1 MRTSNGLSFRLIAR
15 RLGGLVAGAAMAL
28 AVALPMQS
36 ATAQDSGNLARQVE
50 QLRREMAD
58 LQRYVY
64 KGGKPPASPSGT
76 TGEQVSPEVGARMQ
90 VQITQMQ
97 DQMRE
102 MNGRVEEVQHRI
114 KVLEDR
120 LDRLNNDLEL
130 RLQQMEDA
138 LAKAQSTGG
147 QVAEGQA
154 GAAQGGA
161 NGGSDGNASASTPSA
176 GSAQLP
182 DGTPREQYDFAYNLL
197 KQHQW
202 VEGRAALEAFLKKN
216 PDDEL
221 SDNAAYW
228 LGETYYINK
237 QYKEAAKA
245 FLDGYRKYPKADKAP
260 DNLLK
265 LGKSLDALGQPD
277 KACTTYAK
285 LLEDYPNSLPRIV
298 KLAQSER
305 KRLNCK

>member
-1 MRTSNGLSFRLIAR
+1 MGRLTGLAC
-15 RLGGLVAGAAMAL
+15 GVVL
-28 AVALPMQS
+28 AVAILMPAQP
-36 ATAQDSGNLARQVE
+36 AGAQDSGNLARQVE
-50 QLRREMAD
+50 RLRRDMAD

-64 KGGKPPASPSGT
+64 KGGQPPAATAGDA
-76 TGEQVSPEVGARMQ
+76 GEQVAPEVAARMQ

-97 DQMRE
+97 EQIRD
-102 MNGRVEEVQHRI
+102 MNGRVEEVEHRMSL
-114 KVLEDR
+114 LEQR
-120 LDRLNNDLEL
+120 LDRMSDDLEL
-130 RLQQMEDA
+130 RLQSIEDA
-138 LAKAQSTGG
+138 IAKTTAATAVPQAETAQDGTPT
-147 QVAEGQA
+147 ET
-154 GAAQGGA
+154 QGGEA
-161 NGGSDGNASASTPSA
+161 AAASVPAAMTE
-176 GSAQLP
+176 LP
-182 DGTPREQYDFAYNLL
+182 DGTPRQQYDFAYNLL

-202 VEGRAALEAFLKKN
+202 VEGRTALEAFLEKN

-285 LLEDYPNSLPRIV
+285 LLEDYPNSLPRII